1 MSSCAACAEH
11 PRLTFR
17 RGKALDGRDKH
28 GHDGDKQTAWEGTT
42 MGLLD
47 GKVALITGAGGG
59 LGEAYAQLFAREG
72 AAVVVNDLGGPRDG
86 SGADVSMAQKVVNA
100 IKAEGGRAVANGA
113 DISTLAGGQSVF
125 DDAIKNFGRAD
136 ILVNNAGILLDQ
148 TFAKATEAA
157 WDRVLKVHLKG
168 TFCCTQP
175 VFKWM
180 RENGGGV
187 IVNTSSTSGLIGN
200 FGQTNY
206 GAAKGG
212 LWGLSNVLAIEGR
225 KYNIRIWTLAP
236 GALTRMTA
244 DLPRYK
250 ENPGA
255 ALGPDGIAPAVLYM
269 VSELS
274 GDQTGKVLGVSGP
287 RGVREMRMMEM
298 EGWKP
303 PHTGWKAQDI
313 VDHAKDIFFSE
324 EQIKMG
330 ARRF

>member
-1 MSSCAACAEH
+1 
-11 PRLTFR
+11 
-17 RGKALDGRDKH
+17 
-28 GHDGDKQTAWEGTT
+28 

-59 LGEAYAQLFAREG
+59 LGEAYAKLFAREG
-72 AAVVVNDLGGPRDG
+72 AAIVVNDLGGPRDG
-86 SGADVSMAQKVVNA
+86 SGSDVSMAQKVVDA

-113 DISTLAGGQSVF
+113 DISTMSGGQSVF
-125 DDAIKNFGRAD
+125 DDAIKHFGRAD

-148 TFAKATEAA
+148 TFAKATEGA
-157 WDRVLKVHLKG
+157 WDKVLKVHLKG

-175 VFKWM
+175 VFRWM

-200 FGQTNY
+200 FGQSNY

-212 LWGLSNVLAIEGR
+212 IWGLSNVLAIEGR
-225 KYNIRIWTLAP
+225 KYNIRVWTLAP

-244 DLPRYK
+244 DLPRYI
-250 ENPGA
+250 ENPGM
-255 ALGPDGIAPAVLYM
+255 ALEPDGIAPAVLYM
-269 VSELS
+269 VSDLS

-287 RGVREMRMMEM
+287 RGVREMRMMEKP
-298 EGWKP
+298 GWKP
-303 PHTGWKAQDI
+303 PHAGWKAQD
-313 VDHAKDIFFSE
+313 VVEHAREIFFSE
-324 EQIKMG
+324 EEIKMG

>member
-1 MSSCAACAEH
+1 
-11 PRLTFR
+11 
-17 RGKALDGRDKH
+17 
-28 GHDGDKQTAWEGTT
+28 

-59 LGEAYAQLFAREG
+59 LGEAYAKLFAREG
-72 AAVVVNDLGGPRDG
+72 AAIVVNDLGGPRDG
-86 SGADVSMAQKVVNA
+86 SGGDASMAQKVVDA

-113 DISTLAGGQSVF
+113 DISTIAGGQSVF
-125 DDAIKNFGRAD
+125 DDAIKHFGRAD

-168 TFCCTQP
+168 TFCVTQP
-175 VFKWM
+175 VFRWM

-212 LWGLSNVLAIEGR
+212 IWGLSNVLAIEGR

-244 DLPRYK
+244 DLPRYI

-269 VSELS
+269 VSSLS

-298 EGWKP
+298 DGWKP
-303 PHTGWKAQDI
+303 PHTGWSAQDI
-313 VDHAKDIFFSE
+313 VDHAGEIFFSE
-324 EQIKMG
+324 DAVKKS